1 MFAAAV
7 NRSPVCLPAHSSF
20 PRCSALPCPFTPA
33 VNNTLFMVV
42 DSCQDCSAGNLVV
55 SSAGLRSLSGGV
67 NVDANPTLQ
76 VAWAFES
83 CTPLITGKQA
93 ASGAAVEQQ
102 RGWGCGAA

>member
-1 MFAAAV
+1 
-7 NRSPVCLPAHSSF
+7 
-20 PRCSALPCPFTPA
+20 
-33 VNNTLFMVV
+33 MVV